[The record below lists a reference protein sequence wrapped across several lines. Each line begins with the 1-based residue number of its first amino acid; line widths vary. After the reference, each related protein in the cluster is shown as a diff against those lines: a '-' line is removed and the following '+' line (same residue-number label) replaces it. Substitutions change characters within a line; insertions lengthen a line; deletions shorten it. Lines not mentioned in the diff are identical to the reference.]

1 MTVRINH
8 LSRSMT
14 SGFDPTALPGFTKD
28 PANFFLKLTV
38 LYGANNTGKSTML
51 LDIVHQLKS
60 YIPNVYAFGGTPGSR
75 EAMKGIFP
83 DACIEEKFTL
93 VRAKEIWDR
102 QTNAR
107 ATYDVANDI
116 DNLKSLFRRIAK
128 VREREAEQKV
138 TDESAAMINL
148 IDASQDLSPSQKKE
162 QTTSIKRDTHDF
174 LIRLYK
180 NTIDMNRKIL
190 DRMELAAVER
200 VALKF
205 LFFNPNILVV
215 VDDCGA
221 MISKQMQEREEF
233 KNYYQMYR
241 HAGVTPIFT
250 FQDDLELISKH
261 RKQPSVSIF
270 TTDQCANA
278 FFERSANSF
287 SKSMRYMAGQAIERV
302 FDSNN
307 QYYPEFTKFA
317 WVRDDKHPF
326 RAYKAEEHGK
336 FRFGCEG
343 LWELCKRRDLKKK
356 AKHAVNM
363 SFGVYKKSK

>member
-1 MTVRINH
+1 
-8 LSRSMT
+8 MT
-14 SGFDPTALPGFTKD
+14 SEFDPTALPGFTKD

-51 LDIVHQLKS
+51 LDIVHQLKP
-60 YIPNVYAFGGTPGSR
+60 YIPNVFAFGGTPGSR
-75 EAMKGIFP
+75 EAMKDIFP

-93 VRAKEIWDR
+93 AKAKEIWDR

-116 DNLKSLFRRIAK
+116 ENLKSLFRRIAK
-128 VREREAEQKV
+128 VRERETEQKV
-138 TDESAAMINL
+138 TEESEAIISQ
-148 IDASQDLSPSQKKE
+148 IDTSPDLSPAKKKD
-162 QTTSIKRDTHDF
+162 QTTKVKRDAKDF
-174 LIRLYK
+174 LTKFYK
-180 NTIDMNRKIL
+180 NAIYTNRGIL
-190 DRMELAAVER
+190 GRMELTAVEKIT
-200 VALKF
+200 LKF

-278 FFERSANSF
+278 FFERGANSF
-287 SKSMRYMAGQAIERV
+287 SKSMRYMAGRAIEKV
-302 FDSNN
+302 FDPNN

-336 FRFGCEG
+336 FRFGSEA
-343 LWELCKRRDLKKK
+343 LWELCNRRDLKKK
-356 AKHAVNM
+356 GKQTLNLT
-363 SFGVYKKSK
+363 FGVYKKPK

>member
-1 MTVRINH
+1 
-8 LSRSMT
+8 MT
-14 SGFDPTALPGFTKD
+14 SEFDPAALPGFTKD

-51 LDIVHQLKS
+51 LDIVYQLKS

-93 VRAKEIWDR
+93 ERAKEIWVR

-116 DNLKSLFRRIAK
+116 ANLKSLFKRIAK
-128 VREREAEQKV
+128 TKELDAEQKV
-138 TDESAAMINL
+138 TDESDAMISL
-148 IDASQDLSPSQKKE
+148 IETSRDLSPGTKKE
-162 QTTSIKRDTHDF
+162 QTTSIRRDTKDF
-174 LIRLYK
+174 LVRLYK
-180 NTIDMNRKIL
+180 TTIHDNRKIL
-190 DRMELAAVER
+190 GRMTLNSLER
-200 VALKF
+200 IALKF

-221 MISKQMQEREEF
+221 MISKQMQEKEEF

-278 FFERSANSF
+278 FFERGANSF
-287 SKSMRYMAGQAIERV
+287 SKSMRYMAGRAIEKV
-302 FDSNN
+302 FDTSN

-326 RAYKAEEHGK
+326 RAYKAEEHGA
-336 FRFGCEG
+336 FRFGSEALWTLCE
-343 LWELCKRRDLKKK
+343 RRDSKKK
-356 AKHAVNM
+356 AKNTLNLT
-363 SFGVYKKSK
+363 FGVYKKQK